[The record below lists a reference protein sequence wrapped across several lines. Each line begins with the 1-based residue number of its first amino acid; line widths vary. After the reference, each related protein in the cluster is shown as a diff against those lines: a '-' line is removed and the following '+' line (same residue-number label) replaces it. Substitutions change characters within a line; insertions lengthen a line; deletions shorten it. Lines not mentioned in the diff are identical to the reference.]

1 MFATDDSS
9 VQTVYPIP
17 ILLKS
22 LGQYVWSK
30 SGILPHKQPP
40 LWLWLSTLQCE
51 WINILLRFPSIWFLL
66 DRNALR
72 FVLHM
77 AESVV
82 REIKKTNLLLVASL
96 RSQFGLVYLCVQ
108 FVFSAAALHFLVR
121 WISRLIAL
129 WSKGVYIRSFHF
141 FCENNPE
148 PWPVFSRPLANE
160 DLLFLKVMGSY
171 TSENNCSGQWR
182 RKSTGH
188 MYNINGLAWLSFWW
202 LTSFCGTNVSLR
214 MSVV

>member
-1 MFATDDSS
+1 MFKPWT
-9 VQTVYPIP
+9 
-17 ILLKS
+17 
-22 LGQYVWSK
+22 QYVWSK
-30 SGILPHKQPP
+30 SGTFLFSRHAQPP
-40 LWLWLSTLQCE
+40 LGLWFRTLQCE
-51 WINILLRFPSIWFLL
+51 WINILLRTPSIWFLL
-66 DRNALR
+66 DHNALH
-72 FVLHM
+72 FSLHL

-82 REIKKTNLLLVASL
+82 REIQKTKRSVIVLFYLLLVASL
-96 RSQFGLVYLCVQ
+96 RFSLVYLCIQ
-108 FVFSAAALHFLVR
+108 FVFCATALHFLVR

-129 WSKGVYIRSFHF
+129 WSKGVYIPSLHF

-160 DLLFLKVMGSY
+160 DLFFSTIMGSY

-202 LTSFCGTNVSLR
+202 LTSFCGTNVSLQ